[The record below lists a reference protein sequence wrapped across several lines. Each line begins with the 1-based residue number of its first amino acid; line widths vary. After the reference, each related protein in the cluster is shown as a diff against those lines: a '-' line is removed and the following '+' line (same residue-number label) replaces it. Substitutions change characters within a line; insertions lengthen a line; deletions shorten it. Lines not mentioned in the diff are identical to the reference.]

1 MKLILTAFV
10 TLMSVIGLAE
20 VPRPG
25 AKPGPVGGIG
35 ADALNVSVYG
45 APATKIA
52 DLKAGSSLIVMA
64 SGGNSS
70 SSFGDAT
77 SANVK
82 KAGEFSLEN
91 KQMSV
96 TKTVFIGR
104 GGARN
109 SYQVSPFTKR
119 R

>member
-10 TLMSVIGLAE
+10 TLLSVIGLAE

-25 AKPGPVGGIG
+25 AKPGPVGSIG
-35 ADALNVSVYG
+35 ADG

-96 TKTVFIGR
+96 TKTVLIGR
-104 GGARN
+104 GEARN

>member
-10 TLMSVIGLAE
+10 TLLSVIGLAD
-20 VPRPG
+20 VPRSG
-25 AKPGPVGGIG
+25 VKPGPVGSIG
-35 ADALNVSVYG
+35 A
-45 APATKIA
+45 
-52 DLKAGSSLIVMA
+52 SSLIVMA

-70 SSFGDAT
+70 SSFGDTT

-96 TKTVFIGR
+96 TKTVLIGR